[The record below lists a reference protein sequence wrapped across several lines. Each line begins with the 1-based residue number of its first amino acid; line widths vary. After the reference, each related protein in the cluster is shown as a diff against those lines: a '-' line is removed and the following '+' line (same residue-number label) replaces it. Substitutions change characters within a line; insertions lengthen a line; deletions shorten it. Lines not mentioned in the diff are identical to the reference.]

1 MKIITLP
8 AILLLTSCAFIASA
22 SAQTN
27 DKYRSWTLRHVEPSE
42 VRHMLVELLGDKSQD
57 VRILADDEQNELL
70 LLGPLSS
77 QKLAEQLIKGVDRP
91 GNKTPHKDEQAV
103 LHSYSVPPT
112 NLNAQLKLLKDALGQ
127 NARISVNRRNSQIII
142 VAVPKI
148 HQLAKK
154 LFNAGGSSTVSSED
168 AIATQQPAS
177 SSRLVPVGDSSM
189 LFPDSHIHPV
199 SGGRVTANHRI
210 PHYTADQCRT
220 ALKRLLK
227 EQLEVRKDGT
237 ARYTSDTFGSATLR
251 FNEAKRSC
259 EVTGD
264 REIVDQFLTL
274 FEWFERL
281 QGRSEGEAIRL
292 VPLRG
297 VRPEVLN
304 RAIRLWQESSQT
316 RDVLDGSQSSRTKT
330 QRIQQ
335 VVFTQDEPALDGQTA
350 EISDESESPAE
361 DLRPPLTDVSVQ
373 PFPGLDVLA
382 IQGKDADVEELIRI
396 IREIERLSDESAP
409 EVEIYFLKHLH
420 ASGLNNFVA
429 TVVDALTDPLQ
440 GRVAMT
446 PISKPNALLIIGWGE
461 AVEAAKK
468 LIEQLDQPVSPDS
481 DMKIFPLTNAG
492 VNDVMTALQQAMQR
506 VGGLAPN
513 VAVTPNPRTNSLIV
527 YAAPRD
533 MAEIARLIQ
542 HLDSKTSA
550 TVNKGRMVRL
560 KNSLATNV
568 ATTITSAIAAAA
580 GKATGRQASELEMLL
595 VQPDGR
601 EIVASGI
608 LNDVT
613 LTPDVRTNTIFITGP
628 EGSLSLVERLIEHLD
643 HSPAA
648 SAVIKVFEI
657 ANGNAADLVTVL
669 RTLFPVSAVG
679 SGVPALATAEGE
691 SSLVPV
697 RFSVDARTN
706 TIIATG
712 TSSDLQVMEALLVR
726 LDEVASQERV
736 NQVYQL
742 RNTPANAV
750 ADAVNEFLRSERIV
764 KQAAPGRQ
772 NPFEQIQQEVVVVA
786 EVVRN
791 QLIISSTPRF
801 FKQIMELV
809 EGLDSKPAQ
818 VMIQVVLAEV
828 NLDKFHEFGMEV
840 GIQDSLLFDRSL
852 LGDLIQTTATSALS
866 TAAGVVTTTQEN
878 VIASSNTPGFN
889 FNNTDLGNS
898 GSLQSLATSGQV
910 AGQSLAHFGMGRA
923 NADLGY
929 GGLVLSASSENVSV
943 LLRALDRSGSMEIL
957 SRPQIMTLDNQ
968 EAFIQVGQSVPRI
981 ASSSITQFGQ
991 VNTVEDTQVG
1001 LLLGVIPRINPDG
1014 TVVMEVDATKSNVGS
1029 EVNGIPIFVS
1039 ADGEVVRTPRINIA
1053 SAQTTVSAASGQ
1065 TIVIGGL
1072 ITTDNQS
1079 DHRKVPWLGDLPVLG
1094 KLFRYDSYKNSRSE
1108 LLIILTPHV
1117 VLGRGD
1123 AEYLK
1128 QVEMSRMS
1136 WVSSDIFEF
1145 IGTSPEGYRIDDDSG
1160 VDVIYPDATPGMNHS
1175 IPEASPT
1182 SGPMTPVPQD
1192 PNEIPNVESIPTTS
1206 LDRFSIDSVGDDFDP
1221 EFDQVSYGRSEDTVV
1236 DQPTTDTMKSDR
1248 PDTKKKPKKRRS
1260 FFGFNRGERE

>member
-8 AILLLTSCAFIASA
+8 AILLLTSCAFLAPA
-22 SAQTN
+22 AAQTTDN
-27 DKYRSWTLRHVEPSE
+27 YRSWTLRHIEPSE

-91 GNKTPHKDEQAV
+91 GSETPQKDEVAV
-103 LHSYSVPPT
+103 LHAYSVPPT
-112 NLNAQLKLLKDALGQ
+112 SLNAQSKLLNDALGQ
-127 NARISVNRRNSQIII
+127 NASISVNRRNGQVII
-142 VAVPKI
+142 VAAPKI
-148 HQLAKK
+148 HELAKK
-154 LFNAGGSSTVSSED
+154 LLKAGGRSTVSPED
-168 AIATQQPAS
+168 AITTQQPAS

-189 LFPDSHIHPV
+189 LFTDSRIRPV
-199 SGGRVTANHRI
+199 SGGRVTVNHHI
-210 PHYTADQCRT
+210 QHYTADQCRT

-227 EQLEVRKDGT
+227 EQLKIHEDGT
-237 ARYTSDTFGSATLR
+237 ARYTSETFGSATLR
-251 FNEAKRSC
+251 FNEMKRSC
-259 EVTGD
+259 QVTGD

-281 QGRSEGEAIRL
+281 QDRSEGEVIRL
-292 VPLRG
+292 VPLHG

-304 RAIRLWQESSQT
+304 RAIRLWQESSQA
-316 RDVLDGSQSSRTKT
+316 RDLLDGSQSSREKT
-330 QRIQQ
+330 QRIQR
-335 VVFTQDEPALDGQTA
+335 VVFTQDEPALDSETA
-350 EISDESESPAE
+350 ETSDEGESPAE
-361 DLRPPLTDVSVQ
+361 DLRPPLTDVSIQ

-396 IREIERLSDESAP
+396 IREIERLSDETTP

-420 ASGLNNFVA
+420 AGGLNIFA
-429 TVVDALTDPLQ
+429 TTVVDALTGPLQ

-492 VNDVMTALQQAMQR
+492 VADVMTALQQAMER
-506 VGGLAPN
+506 AGGLAPS

-568 ATTITSAIAAAA
+568 ATTISNAIAAAA
-580 GKATGRQASELEMLL
+580 GKTTGRQASELEMLL

-608 LNDVT
+608 LNNVT

-643 HSPAA
+643 QSPAA

-706 TIIATG
+706 TIVATG

-726 LDEVASQERV
+726 LDEVASQERM

-742 RNTPANAV
+742 RNTPATAV
-750 ADAVNEFLRSERIV
+750 AAAVNEFLRSERIV
-764 KQAAPGRQ
+764 NQAAPGRQ

-786 EVVRN
+786 ENVRN

-818 VMIQVVLAEV
+818 VMIQVILAEV

-852 LGDLIQTTATSALS
+852 LGDLVQTTATSALS
-866 TAAGVVTTTQEN
+866 TAEGVVTTTQQN
-878 VIASSNTPGFN
+878 VISASNTPGFA
-889 FNNTDLGNS
+889 FNNMDLGNS
-898 GSLQSLATSGQV
+898 GSSRSLAASGQV
-910 AGQSLAHFGMGRA
+910 GGQSLAHFGMGRA

-957 SRPQIMTLDNQ
+957 SRPQVMTLDNQ

-1039 ADGEVVRTPRINIA
+1039 AEGQVVRTPRINIA

-1094 KLFRYDSYKNSRSE
+1094 KLFRYDSYSNSRSE

-1136 WVSSDIFEF
+1136 WVSSDVFEF

-1160 VDVIYPDATPGMNHS
+1160 VEIIYPDATPEIGDS

-1182 SGPMTPVPQD
+1182 SDPMTPVPQD
-1192 PNEIPNVESIPTTS
+1192 PNELPNVESIPHSS
-1206 LDRFSIDSVGDDFDP
+1206 LDHYSIDSAGDDFDP
-1221 EFDQVSYGRSEDTVV
+1221 EFDQVSYRLSKDTVV
-1236 DQPTTDTMKSDR
+1236 DQPTTDATKSDR
-1248 PDTKKKPKKRRS
+1248 PDAKKKPKKRRS
-1260 FFGFNRGERE
+1260 FFSFNRGGM

>member
-1 MKIITLP
+1 
-8 AILLLTSCAFIASA
+8 
-22 SAQTN
+22 
-27 DKYRSWTLRHVEPSE
+27 
-42 VRHMLVELLGDKSQD
+42 
-57 VRILADDEQNELL
+57 
-70 LLGPLSS
+70 
-77 QKLAEQLIKGVDRP
+77 
-91 GNKTPHKDEQAV
+91 
-103 LHSYSVPPT
+103 
-112 NLNAQLKLLKDALGQ
+112 
-127 NARISVNRRNSQIII
+127 
-142 VAVPKI
+142 
-148 HQLAKK
+148 
-154 LFNAGGSSTVSSED
+154 
-168 AIATQQPAS
+168 
-177 SSRLVPVGDSSM
+177 
-189 LFPDSHIHPV
+189 
-199 SGGRVTANHRI
+199 
-210 PHYTADQCRT
+210 
-220 ALKRLLK
+220 
-227 EQLEVRKDGT
+227 
-237 ARYTSDTFGSATLR
+237 
-251 FNEAKRSC
+251 
-259 EVTGD
+259 
-264 REIVDQFLTL
+264 
-274 FEWFERL
+274 
-281 QGRSEGEAIRL
+281 
-292 VPLRG
+292 
-297 VRPEVLN
+297 
-304 RAIRLWQESSQT
+304 
-316 RDVLDGSQSSRTKT
+316 
-330 QRIQQ
+330 
-335 VVFTQDEPALDGQTA
+335 
-350 EISDESESPAE
+350 
-361 DLRPPLTDVSVQ
+361 
-373 PFPGLDVLA
+373 
-382 IQGKDADVEELIRI
+382 
-396 IREIERLSDESAP
+396 
-409 EVEIYFLKHLH
+409 
-420 ASGLNNFVA
+420 
-429 TVVDALTDPLQ
+429 
-440 GRVAMT
+440 
-446 PISKPNALLIIGWGE
+446 
-461 AVEAAKK
+461 
-468 LIEQLDQPVSPDS
+468 
-481 DMKIFPLTNAG
+481 
-492 VNDVMTALQQAMQR
+492 
-506 VGGLAPN
+506 
-513 VAVTPNPRTNSLIV
+513 
-527 YAAPRD
+527 
-533 MAEIARLIQ
+533 
-542 HLDSKTSA
+542 
-550 TVNKGRMVRL
+550 
-560 KNSLATNV
+560 
-568 ATTITSAIAAAA
+568 
-580 GKATGRQASELEMLL
+580 
-595 VQPDGR
+595 
-601 EIVASGI
+601 
-608 LNDVT
+608 
-613 LTPDVRTNTIFITGP
+613 
-628 EGSLSLVERLIEHLD
+628 
-643 HSPAA
+643 
-648 SAVIKVFEI
+648 
-657 ANGNAADLVTVL
+657 
-669 RTLFPVSAVG
+669 
-679 SGVPALATAEGE
+679 
-691 SSLVPV
+691 
-697 RFSVDARTN
+697 
-706 TIIATG
+706 
-712 TSSDLQVMEALLVR
+712 
-726 LDEVASQERV
+726 
-736 NQVYQL
+736 
-742 RNTPANAV
+742 
-750 ADAVNEFLRSERIV
+750 
-764 KQAAPGRQ
+764 
-772 NPFEQIQQEVVVVA
+772 
-786 EVVRN
+786 
-791 QLIISSTPRF
+791 
-801 FKQIMELV
+801 
-809 EGLDSKPAQ
+809 
-818 VMIQVVLAEV
+818 VVLAEV

>member
-8 AILLLTSCAFIASA
+8 AILLLTSCAFLAPA
-22 SAQTN
+22 AAQTTDN
-27 DKYRSWTLRHVEPSE
+27 YRSWTLRHIEPSE
-42 VRHMLVELLGDKSQD
+42 VRHMLVELLGDNSQD

-91 GNKTPHKDEQAV
+91 GSETPQKDEAAV
-103 LHSYSVPPT
+103 LHAYSVPPT
-112 NLNAQLKLLKDALGQ
+112 SLNAQSKLLNDALGK
-127 NARISVNRRNSQIII
+127 NARISVNRRNSQVII
-142 VAVPKI
+142 VAAPKI
-148 HQLAKK
+148 HELAIK
-154 LFNAGGSSTVSSED
+154 LLKAGGSATISSED

-177 SSRLVPVGDSSM
+177 SSQIVPVDDSSM
-189 LFPDSHIHPV
+189 LFPDSRIRPV
-199 SGGRVTANHRI
+199 SGGRVTVNHNI
-210 PHYTADQCRT
+210 QHYTGDQCRT

-227 EQLEVRKDGT
+227 EQLEIGKDGT
-237 ARYTSDTFGSATLR
+237 ARYTSETFGSATLR

-259 EVTGD
+259 QLTGD

-281 QGRSEGEAIRL
+281 QDRSEGEAIRL
-292 VPLRG
+292 LPLNDI
-297 VRPEVLN
+297 RPEVLN
-304 RAIRLWQESSQT
+304 RAIRLWQESSQA
-316 RDVLDGSQSSRTKT
+316 RDLLDGSQSYREKT
-330 QRIQQ
+330 QPIQQ
-335 VVFTQDEPALDGQTA
+335 VVFTQDEPALDSET
-350 EISDESESPAE
+350 SDESEAPAE

-373 PFPGLDVLA
+373 PFPGLDILA

-396 IREIERLSDESAP
+396 IREIERMSDETAP

-420 ASGLNNFVA
+420 AGGLNTFA
-429 TVVDALTDPLQ
+429 TTVVEALTGPLQ

-461 AVEAAKK
+461 AVQAAKK

-492 VNDVMTALQQAMQR
+492 VADVMTALRQAMER
-506 VGGLAPN
+506 VGGLAPS

-568 ATTITSAIAAAA
+568 ANTISNAIAAAA
-580 GKATGRQASELEMLL
+580 GKTTGRQASELEMLL

-608 LNDVT
+608 LNNVT

-643 HSPAA
+643 QSPAA

-679 SGVPALATAEGE
+679 SGVPPLATAEGE

-706 TIIATG
+706 TIVATG

-726 LDEVASQERV
+726 LDEVASQERM
-736 NQVYQL
+736 NRVYQL
-742 RNTPANAV
+742 RNTPAPAV
-750 ADAVNEFLRSERIV
+750 AAAVNEFLRSERIV
-764 KQAAPGRQ
+764 NQAAPGRQ

-786 EVVRN
+786 ENVRN

-801 FKQIMELV
+801 FEQIMELV

-818 VMIQVVLAEV
+818 VRIQVVLAEV

-852 LGDLIQTTATSALS
+852 LGDLVQTTATSALS
-866 TAAGVVTTTQEN
+866 TAEGVVTTTQQN
-878 VIASSNTPGFN
+878 VIAASNTPGFA

-898 GSLQSLATSGQV
+898 GSSRSLATSDQV
-910 AGQSLAHFGMGRA
+910 GGQSLAHFGMGRA
-923 NADLGY
+923 NTELGY
-929 GGLVLSASSENVSV
+929 GGLVLSASSANVSV

-957 SRPQIMTLDNQ
+957 SRPQVMTLDNQ

-1014 TVVMEVDATKSNVGS
+1014 TVVMEVDVTKSHVGS

-1039 ADGEVVRTPRINIA
+1039 AEGQVVRTPRINIA
-1053 SAQTTVSAASGQ
+1053 SSQTTVSAASGQ

-1072 ITTDNQS
+1072 ITTENES

-1094 KLFRYDSYKNSRSE
+1094 KLFRYDSYSNRRSE

-1136 WVSSDIFEF
+1136 WVSSDVFEF
-1145 IGTSPEGYRIDDDSG
+1145 IGTSPEEYQIDDDSG
-1160 VDVIYPDATPGMNHS
+1160 VEIIYPDATPEIGDS

-1182 SGPMTPVPQD
+1182 SDPMTPVPQD
-1192 PNEIPNVESIPTTS
+1192 PNELPNVESIPHSS
-1206 LDRFSIDSVGDDFDP
+1206 LDHYSIDNANNDFDP
-1221 EFDQVSYGRSEDTVV
+1221 EFDQVSYRLSKDTGV
-1236 DQPTTDTMKSDR
+1236 DQPTTDATNSVR
-1248 PDTKKKPKKRRS
+1248 PDTKKKPGKRRS
-1260 FFGFNRGERE
+1260 FFRFNGVGGDK